1 VIAYGAGMSD
11 THSLTPAEAVVAR
24 LSDEYE
30 AALVRNDLAAM
41 NDVFWQSADVLR
53 FGIADMQS
61 GYDEVVAWRAAATP
75 VPASR
80 TIVERTVL
88 EIAPGVVA
96 VDLTFRNGDEP
107 FIGRQ
112 SQTWVEHENGW
123 RIARAHVSVIAS
135 PIAEE

>member
-1 VIAYGAGMSD
+1 MSD
-11 THSLTPAEAVVAR
+11 TRSPTPAEAVVAR

-53 FGIADMQS
+53 VGIADMQS
-61 GYDEVVAWRAAATP
+61 GYDEVVAWRTTAVP

-80 TIVERTVL
+80 TIIERAVL

-96 VDLTFRNGDEP
+96 VDLTFRNGAEP

-112 SQTWVEHENGW
+112 SQTWVEHDSGW
-123 RIARAHVSVIAS
+123 RIVRAHVSVIAS
-135 PIAEE
+135 SIAQ

>member
-1 VIAYGAGMSD
+1 VIAYGADMSD

-41 NDVFWQSADVLR
+41 NDVFWRSADVLR

-61 GYDEVVAWRAAATP
+61 GYDEVVAWRAVAVP

-80 TIVERTVL
+80 TIIERTVL
-88 EIAPGVVA
+88 EIAAGVVA
-96 VDLTFRNGDEP
+96 VDLTFRNGAEP

-112 SQTWVEHENGW
+112 SQTWVEHESGW
-123 RIARAHVSVIAS
+123 RIVRAHVSVIPTS
-135 PIAEE
+135 VAE